1 MNKIIHV
8 SVSLDIQYPEGID
21 IGEKI
26 QEVLSQMDYDFN
38 YCRDKVIIVG
48 SRING
53 QIEEL

>member
-21 IGEKI
+21 IEEKI
-26 QEVLSQMDYDFN
+26 QEALSQMDYDFN